1 MAIAFRAA
9 TTLASGTR
17 TNSTV
22 TAPAGSQAGDVIVV
36 SLECGGTT
44 LVTPTAPG
52 GWTLIE
58 SLSYSAPD
66 PWAVSLQ
73 VFYHIFSAGETS
85 WTFTHASR
93 TTQAYTMGFS
103 GVDNTTPIDVA
114 AVKAFQNQTVGGS
127 GTATAPALTIAT
139 AGARGLLVRGSWDG
153 NAITP
158 PSGWTERLDAPVLW
172 VGERDYPSTGTT
184 GTVAV
189 PAGNGG
195 GDSPWGVIHGALR
208 PAGGGGATV
217 RTASGGVTLGGTAP
231 RTILFTQTA
240 SGGVTLSGTTSN
252 VELRSTTASGGAT
265 LSGTATRAIVHVTTA
280 TGTLSLSGSAPI
292 SGGVLTRTADA
303 SLLLSGAAPR
313 TIAHS
318 SGATGALTLS
328 GTAEVSG
335 GTLTR
340 TATGA
345 LTLSG
350 EALTNAT
357 QERTATGS
365 LSLSGTAVAAQ
376 IQIDAPTGT
385 LTLSGTAE
393 RVVLYSRVATGT
405 LGLSGTAPIS
415 SPTLT
420 RTASGA
426 MTLSGVGDIASD
438 NQTRNATGTLALGG
452 TAPVVISQSR
462 TATGSL
468 VLSGTSTQLQTYD
481 LVALGSL
488 VLSGTAEYVVTEI
501 VSRTARGALT
511 LSGVARIGTPPV
523 IPQQRRISG
532 TVSRSIKG
540 PKVRTILSVTP
551 KVG

>member
-36 SLECGGTT
+36 SLECGGST

-103 GVDNTTPIDVA
+103 GVDNTTPLDVA
-114 AVKAFQNQTVGGS
+114 AAKAFQNQGVGGS
-127 GTATAPALTIAT
+127 ATATAPALTIAT
-139 AGARGLLVRGSWDG
+139 AGARGILARGSWDG

-172 VGERDYPSTGTT
+172 VGERDYASTGTT

-195 GDSPWGVIHGALR
+195 NDSPWGVIHGALR
-208 PAGGGGATV
+208 PSGGGGATV
-217 RTASGGVTLGGTAP
+217 RTASGGVTLSGTAP
-231 RTILFTQTA
+231 RTILFTRTA

-265 LSGTATRAIVHVTTA
+265 LSGTATRTIVHVTTA
-280 TGTLSLSGSAPI
+280 TGTLGLSGSAPI

-303 SLLLSGAAPR
+303 SLTLSGAAPR

-318 SGATGALTLS
+318 SAAVGSLTLS

-340 TATGA
+340 TATG
-345 LTLSG
+345 
-350 EALTNAT
+350 
-357 QERTATGS
+357 
-365 LSLSGTAVAAQ
+365 
-376 IQIDAPTGT
+376 T
-385 LTLSGTAE
+385 LT
-393 RVVLYSRVATGT
+393 
-405 LGLSGTAPIS
+405 
-415 SPTLT
+415 
-420 RTASGA
+420 
-426 MTLSGVGDIASD
+426 
-438 NQTRNATGTLALGG
+438 LGG
-452 TAPVVISQSR
+452 TAPVVVSQSR
-462 TATGSL
+462 TAMGTL

-481 LVALGSL
+481 LVAMGSL

-501 VSRTARGALT
+501 VSRTALGTLT

-540 PKVRTILSVTP
+540 PKVRTILSVNP